1 MGLVSWGFLGEFCYQ
16 LVWAQEGGKIC
27 VRSRGTGIRKKG
39 EKRKEVILPV
49 DLL

>member
-1 MGLVSWGFLGEFCYQ
+1 MGLVSWGFLGGI
-16 LVWAQEGGKIC
+16 LLSVGLGGGKRC